1 MCIRLVRRAVSGKGA
16 EKIAPWQ
23 KISKPE
29 GGRGPILPA
38 VLVILVALALAIF
51 GFVQIGRTLTPGQRV
66 VLGVVFVLGI
76 GCLVLWLINAGVL
89 GRVTEG

>member
-1 MCIRLVRRAVSGKGA
+1 M
-16 EKIAPWQ
+16 
-23 KISKPE
+23 
-29 GGRGPILPA
+29 
-38 VLVILVALALAIF
+38 LVILVALALAIF

-66 VLGVVFVLGI
+66 VLGVVFILGI